1 MTILFGKLMP
11 DASAQLNLHHLSWQR
26 PVNGVPGGGQ
36 LDASAKL
43 LPWPNPSLINAW
55 QEEATTQ
62 LGTTQNPPKTPK
74 STNKRKLELELNFQL
89 DSKRTNGL
97 KGSQLRASNT
107 LMRMRMGEVAGV
119 AGAPGRPGG
128 RGQVRRWCRSARR
141 HLPI

>member
-55 QEEATTQ
+55 QEGLTLDKAFFFGFASEVER
-62 LGTTQNPPKTPK
+62 NHCK
-74 STNKRKLELELNFQL
+74 SIIKC
-89 DSKRTNGL
+89 
-97 KGSQLRASNT
+97 SN
-107 LMRMRMGEVAGV
+107 
-119 AGAPGRPGG
+119 
-128 RGQVRRWCRSARR
+128 
-141 HLPI
+141 